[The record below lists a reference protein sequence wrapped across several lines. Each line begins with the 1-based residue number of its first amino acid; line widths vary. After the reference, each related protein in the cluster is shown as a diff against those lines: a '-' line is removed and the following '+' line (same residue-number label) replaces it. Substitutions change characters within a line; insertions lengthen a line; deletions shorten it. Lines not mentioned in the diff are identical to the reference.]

1 MYINRSFL
9 FILQIIHYYIS
20 NQERNKKKTS
30 ETRTKIRIK
39 TEINNEKTSYF
50 ILIFNNNNNFVGKK
64 YYKVIKTNKKNINFV
79 NFFL

>member
-1 MYINRSFL
+1 MNINRSFL

-64 YYKVIKTNKKNINFV
+64 YYKVIKTNKKI
-79 NFFL
+79 LIL